1 MATVCD
7 NCLAK
12 MEKAMNS
19 YNKIFCERKRLHLC
33 NFYCSIL
40 LQLFHAVIIA
50 VNLLLCLIYKF
61 NFIIGIYVQ
70 EKTVYIGFC
79 TIQGFRCPVG
89 VLECIPLWIRGDY
102 CLDNMIK
109 NFIRELETIKKNQMK
124 FYN

>member
-1 MATVCD
+1 MATHS
-7 NCLAK
+7 NILSWK
-12 MEKAMNS
+12 TPWMEDP
-19 YNKIFCERKRLHLC
+19 
-33 NFYCSIL
+33 
-40 LQLFHAVIIA
+40 
-50 VNLLLCLIYKF
+50 
-61 NFIIGIYVQ
+61 GGYVQ